1 MHLFTWQDV
10 PLKSTGDTRHKII
23 IKPLMRH
30 WCGSG
35 LIWIPK
41 ETILNN
47 RRHLNWCYS
56 KDALSRWFCKS
67 LNPQVWEVPEWEKYL
82 FSVPNTLSETKIC
95 NFHYYLDEGHLCHL
109 YMGVSPGP
117 KFVCCNE
124 VSLYQGSN
132 SYICKYYFCCC
143 CCCGFFNNLFIK
155 HHLT

>member
-10 PLKSTGDTRHKII
+10 PLKSTGDARHKII

-95 NFHYYLDEGHLCHL
+95 NFHYYLDEGHLCQL

-124 VSLYQGSN
+124 VQGSN
-132 SYICKYYFCCC
+132 SYICKYYFFCCC
-143 CCCGFFNNLFIK
+143 CCFFNNLFIK